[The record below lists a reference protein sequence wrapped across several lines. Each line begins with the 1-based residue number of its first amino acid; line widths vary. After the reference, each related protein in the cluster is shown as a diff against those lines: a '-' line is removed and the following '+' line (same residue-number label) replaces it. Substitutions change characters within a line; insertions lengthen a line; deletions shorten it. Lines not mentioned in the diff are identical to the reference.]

1 MNIQKILNEVSDTHS
16 IRLALKV
23 KSPLWPRFI
32 REETGNRVYLSSIVR
47 FQYDGKWWLT
57 HHLHSCTSTSGHKSL
72 SDMVEEVYLI
82 INLAQPDSC
91 QLDQYGLPLWEVDP
105 IQISE
110 TERISIKVKDNTFY
124 SI

>member
-16 IRLALKV
+16 IRLALKA

-32 REETGNRVYLSSIVR
+32 REETGNCVYLSSIVR

-57 HHLHSCTSTSGHKSL
+57 HHLHSGTSTSEYKIL
-72 SDMVEEVYLI
+72 SDMVKKVYLT
-82 INLAQPDSC
+82 INLAQPDPD